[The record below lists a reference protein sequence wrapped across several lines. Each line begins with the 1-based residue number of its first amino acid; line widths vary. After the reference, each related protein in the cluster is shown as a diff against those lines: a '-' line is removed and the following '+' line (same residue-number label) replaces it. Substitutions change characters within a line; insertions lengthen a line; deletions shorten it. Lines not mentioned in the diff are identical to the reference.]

1 MTTWLHCSWEHFQWI
16 STLQIRQDVKK
27 CCAPLACTVM
37 TPGYPPWRAYI
48 YMKSHRNKNDFIF
61 VSLEVPRVSYTAYT
75 YSTIYTGSAGVD
87 TPALSLR
94 FWSNI
99 RGALYFYNI
108 SWENISSSSMFCFV
122 FFLVDFG
129 AGWSKGTSFFDFVF
143 QVSWA
148 QACTY
153 SAWTQLHSA
162 VQTKNTSFPLTSYS
176 PHSNQ
181 LLVDWEGSSPSL
193 H

>member
-1 MTTWLHCSWEHFQWI
+1 
-16 STLQIRQDVKK
+16 
-27 CCAPLACTVM
+27 
-37 TPGYPPWRAYI
+37 
-48 YMKSHRNKNDFIF
+48 MKSHRNKNYFIF
-61 VSLEVPRVSYTAYT
+61 VSLEVPRASYTAYT
-75 YSTIYTGSAGVD
+75 YSTVYTGSAVVD

-99 RGALYFYNI
+99 HGALYFYNI
-108 SWENISSSSMFCFV
+108 SWENISSSSMFFCL
-122 FFLVDFG
+122 FFFSLVDFR

-181 LLVDWEGSSPSL
+181 LLVDWEVSSPLL